1 MRKLKAKHIAKLR
14 KKAKLMQTFKVREC
28 WGLFGF
34 DTFRSYDFKE
44 IRANSEKQAMKRYFD
59 LYYRTMK
66 QTHRFHNVSF
76 KTTYEWGRIQVVNED
91 GFSTYFK

>member
-34 DTFRSYDFKE
+34 DTFRSHDFKE
-44 IRANSEKQAMKRYFD
+44 IRANSEKQAMKRYFKR
-59 LYYRTMK
+59 YYKIMK
-66 QTHRFHNVSF
+66 EKHRFYDVSSE
-76 KTTYEWGRIQVVNED
+76 TTYDWGKIQVVNEK
-91 GFSTYFK
+91 GFSTYFR